1 MNEIIF
7 INGPPESG
15 KDALG
20 DYLNKKE
27 SFIRYKFAS
36 PLVSM
41 AQVLSDYAKT
51 GEFDTSREW
60 KNSNVI
66 GTNKTNRELMIAL
79 SENAIKPLLGK
90 DYLGISAARSI
101 HEELSFLNQLPIATN
116 GFSYVVTDA
125 GFLEEVEACID
136 CLPDF
141 KATIWRLHRDGC
153 TFEGD
158 SRSYVTIDNPKVKNF
173 DIYNN
178 GSLQDLFST
187 ADKILKRWR
196 SLDVF

>member
-20 DYLNKKE
+20 NYLHN
-27 SFIRYKFAS
+27 RYNAKRFKFAA

-41 AQVLSDYAKT
+41 VDVLSSVTRVKT
-51 GEFDTSREW
+51 FDTSREW
-60 KNSNVI
+60 KNSSVF
-66 GTNKTNRELMIAL
+66 GTNKTNRALMIAL

-90 DYLGISAARSI
+90 DYFGFYCSHKIFQSSSP
-101 HEELSFLNQLPIATN
+101 LS
-116 GFSYVVTDA
+116 VVTDA

-136 CLPDF
+136 CLPEF

-153 TFEGD
+153 TFERD

-187 ADKILKRWR
+187 ADKILKHWR
-196 SLDVF
+196 SIDVF